1 MAIFLIVS
9 TLVSAIATFVI
20 VFTGV
25 SSSSQRTNTKSQA
38 SQVAS
43 QIPTPPT
50 AEQAPTLSPT
60 SSPVSSPTPLPVNVI
75 ISPYI
80 TATKS
85 ADKKTVSLI
94 FNNVLDS
101 RSALYKFTYSADSGS
116 KSTSG
121 NITFD
126 ASSQKVSREIIL
138 GVCSGD
144 ACTYDTGVKNIKIVV
159 TFTQKDGTKSEITFP
174 YQL

>member
-25 SSSSQRTNTKSQA
+25 SSSSQRTNTESQA
-38 SQVAS
+38 AQVTSQVPTPTGITTPTI
-43 QIPTPPT
+43 IPTSPPASPPT
-50 AEQAPTLSPT
+50 PSPIR
-60 SSPVSSPTPLPVNVI
+60 VV
-75 ISPYI
+75 ISPYL
-80 TATKS
+80 TATTS
-85 ADKKTVSLI
+85 ADKKTVSVI

-116 KSTSG
+116 KSASG
-121 NITFD
+121 NIAFD
-126 ASSQKVSREIIL
+126 SSLQKVSREIIL

-144 ACTYDTGVKNIKIVV
+144 ACTYDTGVKNIKIVA